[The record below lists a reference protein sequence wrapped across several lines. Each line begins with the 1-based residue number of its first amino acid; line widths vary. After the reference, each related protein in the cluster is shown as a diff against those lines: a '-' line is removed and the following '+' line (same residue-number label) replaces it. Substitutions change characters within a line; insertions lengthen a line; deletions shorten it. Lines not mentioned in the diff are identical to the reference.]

1 MPWRAR
7 LESLFPLPRL
17 PHHFSLCGSWG
28 GKGMKAV
35 YVVYNSRGQ
44 FQARFLTWRAALRWA
59 IREGM
64 EWTAVI
70 RKEREEES
78 I

>member
-1 MPWRAR
+1 
-7 LESLFPLPRL
+7 
-17 PHHFSLCGSWG
+17 
-28 GKGMKAV
+28 MKKV

-44 FQARFLTWRAALRWA
+44 FQARFLTWRSALRWA

-70 RKEREEES
+70 RKEVGN
-78 I
+78 

>member
-1 MPWRAR
+1 
-7 LESLFPLPRL
+7 
-17 PHHFSLCGSWG
+17 
-28 GKGMKAV
+28 MKTV
-35 YVVYNSRGQ
+35 FVVYNSCGQ

-64 EWTAVI
+64 EWSAVI
-70 RKEREEES
+70 RKEES

>member
-1 MPWRAR
+1 
-7 LESLFPLPRL
+7 
-17 PHHFSLCGSWG
+17 
-28 GKGMKAV
+28 MKKV
-35 YVVYNSRGQ
+35 YVVYNSCGQ
-44 FQARFLTWRAALRWA
+44 FQARFLTWRAALSWA

-78 I
+78 ICTPQPTP